1 MLDRKEL
8 EMLLGTKLTDEEWA
22 KACKSMSEIQDKM
35 WDEDHPMDE

>member
-8 EMLLGTKLTDEEWA
+8 EMLLGTKLTDEEWD
-22 KACKSMSEIQDKM
+22 KACRSISDVQDKM